1 MYILVIWIKFYNVG
15 GKSIQKVLS
24 VVQCHLCKLKI
35 YTYTKELSVL
45 EWKLEK
51 KKLNP
56 YFYLNNNKLQQQN
69 MGQVSLSKERNF
81 KVSSKTKM
89 NIADN
94 QDLQY
99 WLNTLVVSALLHYRK
114 LVLHQLARGWCWLG
128 SCGRARGPAY
138 SPPTTQGWVRVC

>member
-1 MYILVIWIKFYNVG
+1 M
-15 GKSIQKVLS
+15 
-24 VVQCHLCKLKI
+24 CKLKI
-35 YTYTKELSVL
+35 YTYTKELYVR

-56 YFYLNNNKLQQQN
+56 DFYLNNNKLQQQN

-81 KVSSKTKM
+81 KFSSKTKM

-99 WLNTLVVSALLHYRK
+99 
-114 LVLHQLARGWCWLG
+114 
-128 SCGRARGPAY
+128 
-138 SPPTTQGWVRVC
+138 